1 MKIVGYITT
10 SHEIMDGESEMDSQA
25 YLDSLLMRA
34 MFMGMVTTFLF
45 LVWTPRYRLE
55 SLTRRAP
62 SDKQRITSTM
72 TAEPPEYQ
80 RIVSNE
86 AGLKGEEDAIE
97 GYWDTIVL
105 LLDDIRMTTRRMFAG
120 YRKEAQEGRTKPGY
134 DRRLL
139 RTSAKRSAA
148 TARKSMNE
156 VLDMWTDIEREI
168 SDFER

>member
-1 MKIVGYITT
+1 V
-10 SHEIMDGESEMDSQA
+10 
-25 YLDSLLMRA
+25 
-34 MFMGMVTTFLF
+34 
-45 LVWTPRYRLE
+45 
-55 SLTRRAP
+55 
-62 SDKQRITSTM
+62 

-120 YRKEAQEGRTKPGY
+120 YRKEAQEGRTKPSY

-168 SDFER
+168 SDFERRVCGSMSLHPTFSCHQKNTRAFFWVLRTMDSKSRNSHVQHLCSLD